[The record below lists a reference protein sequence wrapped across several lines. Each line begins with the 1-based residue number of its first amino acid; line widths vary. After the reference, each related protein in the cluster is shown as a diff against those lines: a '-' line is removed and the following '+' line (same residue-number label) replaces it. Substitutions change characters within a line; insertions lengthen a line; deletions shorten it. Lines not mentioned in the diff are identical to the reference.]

1 MTMIQ
6 KKLLPLLLMAGLAGL
21 GFWPGSGQAAP
32 IVGNAPHRADGTVIT
47 AHQRTPK
54 RQPASAPTPARQPVS
69 VKTTPAKPATTA
81 AKPAVTKTKPAVAEA
96 KPATTVAKPA
106 ATTAKPA
113 TTTATPAKPATTAA
127 KPATTTAK
135 PAVTPTKPATPVAKP
150 AATTAKPATTVAKPA
165 ATTAKPATTAAK
177 PAAIPAKPATPVA
190 KPAATA
196 SKPAAAPAKP
206 ATTAAKPAATPAKPA
221 ATPAKPTTTAAKPA
235 AKPARPVR
243 WEKQQQAKPQQKK
256 AVLKDLYQVGDHA
269 WMVKMAQ
276 SYLEDLG
283 YDPGTTNGD
292 FTKAT
297 RKALK
302 KFQKKENGEG
312 LRRDGKL
319 DMETYQC
326 LKRKSAEKKYGK
338 EYGSADS
345 RAILATA
352 ARYRGTRYV
361 FGGTSPSGF
370 DCSGYVQYV
379 FARHGIQLTRT
390 ADTQA
395 KEGVFVSRAKLQPG
409 DLVFFSTYA
418 KGASHDGIY
427 AGNGKFWN
435 ATSHGVMLSD
445 MNDSYWS
452 PRYYTARR
460 ILGKHK

>member
-81 AKPAVTKTKPAVAEA
+81 AKPAVTKTKPAVAE
-96 KPATTVAKPA
+96 
-106 ATTAKPA
+106 
-113 TTTATPAKPATTAA
+113 
-127 KPATTTAK
+127 
-135 PAVTPTKPATPVAKP
+135 
-150 AATTAKPATTVAKPA
+150 AKPATTVAKPA

-395 KEGVFVSRAKLQPG
+395 KEGVFVPRAKLQPG
-409 DLVFFSTYA
+409 DLVFFTTYA

>member
-1 MTMIQ
+1 MIQ

-81 AKPAVTKTKPAVAEA
+81 AKPAVTKTKPAVAE
-96 KPATTVAKPA
+96 
-106 ATTAKPA
+106 
-113 TTTATPAKPATTAA
+113 
-127 KPATTTAK
+127 
-135 PAVTPTKPATPVAKP
+135 
-150 AATTAKPATTVAKPA
+150 AKPATTVAKPA

-395 KEGVFVSRAKLQPG
+395 KEGVFVPRAKLQPG
-409 DLVFFSTYA
+409 GLVFFTTYA

>member
-1 MTMIQ
+1 
-6 KKLLPLLLMAGLAGL
+6 
-21 GFWPGSGQAAP
+21 
-32 IVGNAPHRADGTVIT
+32 
-47 AHQRTPK
+47 
-54 RQPASAPTPARQPVS
+54 
-69 VKTTPAKPATTA
+69 
-81 AKPAVTKTKPAVAEA
+81 
-96 KPATTVAKPA
+96 
-106 ATTAKPA
+106 
-113 TTTATPAKPATTAA
+113 
-127 KPATTTAK
+127 
-135 PAVTPTKPATPVAKP
+135 
-150 AATTAKPATTVAKPA
+150 
-165 ATTAKPATTAAK
+165 
-177 PAAIPAKPATPVA
+177 
-190 KPAATA
+190 
-196 SKPAAAPAKP
+196 
-206 ATTAAKPAATPAKPA
+206 
-221 ATPAKPTTTAAKPA
+221 
-235 AKPARPVR
+235 
-243 WEKQQQAKPQQKK
+243 
-256 AVLKDLYQVGDHA
+256 
-269 WMVKMAQ
+269 MVKMAQ

-302 KFQKKENGEG
+302 KFQKKEKGEG
-312 LRRDGKL
+312 LRSDGNL

-345 RAILATA
+345 
-352 ARYRGTRYV
+352 RYV

>member
-1 MTMIQ
+1 MTMMQ
-6 KKLLPLLLMAGLAGL
+6 KKLLPLLLAAGLVL
-21 GFWPGSGQAAP
+21 WPGSGQAAP

-47 AHQRTPK
+47 ARPRTPN
-54 RQPASAPTPARQPVS
+54 RQPASAPTPARQPE
-69 VKTTPAKPATTA
+69 TAQPATA
-81 AKPAVTKTKPAVAEA
+81 A
-96 KPATTVAKPA
+96 A
-106 ATTAKPA
+106 AG
-113 TTTATPAKPATTAA
+113 
-127 KPATTTAK
+127 
-135 PAVTPTKPATPVAKP
+135 
-150 AATTAKPATTVAKPA
+150 
-165 ATTAKPATTAAK
+165 
-177 PAAIPAKPATPVA
+177 
-190 KPAATA
+190 
-196 SKPAAAPAKP
+196 PAAAADKP
-206 ATTAAKPAATPAKPA
+206 N
-221 ATPAKPTTTAAKPA
+221 
-235 AKPARPVR
+235 R
-243 WEKQQQAKPQQKK
+243 QA
-256 AVLKDLYQVGDHA
+256 AVLKDLYRVGDHA

-276 SYLEDLG
+276 GYLEDLG
-283 YDPGTTNGD
+283 YDPGTANGD

-302 KFQKKENGEG
+302 KFQKKEKGEG
-312 LRRDGKL
+312 LRSDGNL

-338 EYGSADS
+338 AYGSADS

-395 KEGVFVSRAKLQPG
+395 KEGVFVPRAKLQPG
-409 DLVFFSTYA
+409 DLVFFTTYA